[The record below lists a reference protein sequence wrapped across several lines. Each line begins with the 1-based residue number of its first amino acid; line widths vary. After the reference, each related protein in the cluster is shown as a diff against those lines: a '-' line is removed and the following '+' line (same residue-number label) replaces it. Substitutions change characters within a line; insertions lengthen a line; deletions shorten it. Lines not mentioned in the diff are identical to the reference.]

1 MRTTF
6 LPPKSSAFHGAANWP
21 STSLHA
27 GESEAACVARHSM
40 MRPPPGS
47 TPGQSAR
54 TSPPQADR
62 NTNSTSRGRIGRSTS
77 AASGAAAGAALG
89 AVLAVLGAVF
99 GLAAAAAPVAAAPP
113 PLAAPTACWQPAETF
128 DLFFSRHCSAGAPP
142 VGTPAQTLG

>member
-1 MRTTF
+1 MAALLEISPGTGVA
-6 LPPKSSAFHGAANWP
+6 SGAAANPRVRAYPVHCAENWVR
-21 STSLHA
+21 TSLHA

-99 GLAAAAAPVAAAPP
+99 GLAA
-113 PLAAPTACWQPAETF
+113 
-128 DLFFSRHCSAGAPP
+128 
-142 VGTPAQTLG
+142 